1 MQPHARQVKPGAGV
15 RRSQRVY
22 VKVAVHVSGRS
33 KENATF
39 QEQTHTLVVNAF
51 GALLNLATRVEPGQK
66 LLLKNKATGEEQE
79 CKVVHVSQG
88 RADIG
93 IEFTRPAP
101 QFWQI
106 VFPPEDWKPPLD

>member
-1 MQPHARQVKPGAGV
+1 MQQRTAQVGRGPGA

-22 VKVAVHVSGRS
+22 VKVPVRVSGQS
-33 KENATF
+33 KDNTPF
-39 QEQTHTLVVNAF
+39 QEQTYTLVVSAF
-51 GALLNLATRVEPGQK
+51 GALINLAARVEPGQK
-66 LLLKNKATGEEQE
+66 LLLENKATGEEQE

-106 VFPPEDWKPPLD
+106 VFPPEDWKPPL